1 MEKTF
6 EEILKEAADKAKT
19 RVEYDRAVDEIIE
32 EMKQT
37 DEHLYAI
44 DKRWCS
50 YGTWR
55 VTLWVNEHLFGS
67 ELKKYIADHLRI
79 ITHDEEREW
88 KTLAD
93 IEDEFYE
100 CVTDYAFDLF

>member
-1 MEKTF
+1 M
-6 EEILKEAADKAKT
+6 KEAAAKAKT
-19 RVEYDRAVDEIIE
+19 RVEYDREVEAILE

-88 KTLAD
+88 KTLDD
-93 IEDEFYE
+93 IYDEFYD
-100 CVTDYAFDLF
+100 CVTDYAFELF